1 MINYFQ
7 ILDCSNDLGNCCSDY
22 GLANILDTLRKI
34 LELLQIIVPILLIVM
49 ATVQFTKLVASP
61 DAKDG
66 VKSLINKF
74 MAASICFF
82 IPTFVNFV
90 LTVIPSSGIVPKTFQ
105 VSACWQKAKTS
116 NALIKSTAF
125 KYVSYDGLD
134 TIKDTPISSS
144 KRGKNKSSSSKGDRN
159 GSEKGKAIVSY
170 AESFVGNK
178 YLYGGN
184 WNGEKPYSPTDCSG
198 FVQGVFKHNG
208 ITGLPRATSSYDV
221 NSSMFTKIDSNNIQ
235 AGDLVLYNGH
245 IAILT
250 GNGEEIVH
258 AAGDKW
264 GIIKQSTYKY
274 QAVKA
279 ILRVKGV

>member
-34 LELLQIIVPILLIVM
+34 LDVLQIIIPILLIIM
-49 ATVQFTKLVASP
+49 ATVQFTKLVANP

-74 MAASICFF
+74 IAAGICFF
-82 IPTFVNFV
+82 IPTFINIV
-90 LTVIPSSGIVPKTFQ
+90 LTVIPSSGVVSKTFQ
-105 VSACWQKAKTS
+105 ISACWQKAKS
-116 NALIKSTAF
+116 ANALIKSTAF
-125 KYVSYDGLD
+125 KYVPYDGLD
-134 TIKDTPISSS
+134 TTKDSTISSS
-144 KRGKNKSSSSKGDRN
+144 KRSKNKSSSSKGNRN

-178 YLYGGN
+178 YLYGGY
-184 WNGEKPYSPTDCSG
+184 WNGERPYTPTDCSG

-208 ITGLPRATSSYDV
+208 ITGLPRTTFSYDI
-221 NSSMFTKIDSNNIQ
+221 NSSMFTKINPDNIQ
-235 AGDLVLYNGH
+235 AGDLVLYNSH

-258 AAGDKW
+258 AAGDKY
-264 GIIKQSTYKY
+264 GVMKQSTYKY

>member
-66 VKSLINKF
+66 IKSLINKF
-74 MAASICFF
+74 MAAGICFF

-134 TIKDTPISSS
+134 TTKNSNISSS
-144 KRGKNKSSSSKGDRN
+144 KRNKNKSSSAKGT
-159 GSEKGKAIVSY
+159 EKGRAIVSY

-208 ITGLPRATSSYDV
+208 ITGLPRATSSYDI
-221 NSSMFTKIDSNNIQ
+221 NSSMFTRVDPSNIQ

-250 GNGEEIVH
+250 GNGKEIVH

-264 GIIKQSTYKY
+264 GIIKQSTYKSP
-274 QAVKA
+274 AVKA

>member
-74 MAASICFF
+74 MAAGICFF
-82 IPTFVNFV
+82 IPTFVNIV
-90 LTVIPSSGIVPKTFQ
+90 LTVIPSSGVVSKTFQ
-105 VSACWQKAKTS
+105 VSACWQKAKKS

-134 TIKDTPISSS
+134 TTKNSNISSS
-144 KRGKNKSSSSKGDRN
+144 KRNKNKSSSAKGT
-159 GSEKGKAIVSY
+159 EKGRAIVSY
-170 AESFVGNK
+170 AENFVGNK

-208 ITGLPRATSSYDV
+208 ITGLPRATSSYDI
-221 NSSMFTKIDSNNIQ
+221 NSSMFTRVDPSNIQ

-264 GIIKQSTYKY
+264 GIIKQSTYKSP
-274 QAVKA
+274 AVKA

>member
-1 MINYFQ
+1 
-7 ILDCSNDLGNCCSDY
+7 
-22 GLANILDTLRKI
+22 
-34 LELLQIIVPILLIVM
+34 M

-74 MAASICFF
+74 MAAGICFF
-82 IPTFVNFV
+82 IPTFVNIV
-90 LTVIPSSGIVPKTFQ
+90 LTVIPSSGVVSKTFQ
-105 VSACWQKAKTS
+105 VSACWQKAKKS

-134 TIKDTPISSS
+134 TTKNSNISSS
-144 KRGKNKSSSSKGDRN
+144 KRNKNNSSSAKGT
-159 GSEKGKAIVSY
+159 EKGRAIVSY
-170 AESFVGNK
+170 AENFVGNK

-208 ITGLPRATSSYDV
+208 ITGLPRATSSYDI
-221 NSSMFTKIDSNNIQ
+221 NSSMFTRVDPSNIQ

-264 GIIKQSTYKY
+264 GIIKQSTYKSP
-274 QAVKA
+274 AVKA

>member
-22 GLANILDTLRKI
+22 GLANILDILRKI
-34 LELLQIIVPILLIVM
+34 LELLQITVPILLIVM

-74 MAASICFF
+74 MAAGICFF
-82 IPTFVNFV
+82 IPTFVNIV
-90 LTVIPSSGIVPKTFQ
+90 LTVIPSSGVVSKTFQ
-105 VSACWQKAKTS
+105 VSACWQKAKKS

-134 TIKDTPISSS
+134 TTKNSNISSS
-144 KRGKNKSSSSKGDRN
+144 KRNKNKSSSAKGT
-159 GSEKGKAIVSY
+159 EKGRAIVSY
-170 AESFVGNK
+170 AENFVGNK

-184 WNGEKPYSPTDCSG
+184 WNGEKPYSPTDFSG

-208 ITGLPRATSSYDV
+208 ITGLPRATSSYDI
-221 NSSMFTKIDSNNIQ
+221 NSSMFTRVDPSNIQ

-264 GIIKQSTYKY
+264 GIIKQSTYKSP
-274 QAVKA
+274 AVKA

>member
-22 GLANILDTLRKI
+22 GLANILDILRKI

-74 MAASICFF
+74 MAAGICFF
-82 IPTFVNFV
+82 IPTFVNIV
-90 LTVIPSSGIVPKTFQ
+90 LTVIPSSGVVSKTFQ
-105 VSACWQKAKTS
+105 VSACWQKAKKS

-134 TIKDTPISSS
+134 TTKNSNISSS
-144 KRGKNKSSSSKGDRN
+144 KRNKNKSSSAKGT
-159 GSEKGKAIVSY
+159 EKGRAIVSY

-208 ITGLPRATSSYDV
+208 ITGLPRATSSYYI
-221 NSSMFTKIDSNNIQ
+221 NSSMFTRVDPSNIQ
-235 AGDLVLYNGH
+235 AGDLVLYNSH

-258 AAGDKW
+258 AAGTKW
-264 GIIKQSTYKY
+264 GVIKQSTYKY

>member
-22 GLANILDTLRKI
+22 GLANILDILRKI

-74 MAASICFF
+74 MAAGICFF
-82 IPTFVNFV
+82 IPTFVNIV
-90 LTVIPSSGIVPKTFQ
+90 LTVIPSSGVVSKTFQ
-105 VSACWQKAKTS
+105 VSACWQKAKKS

-134 TIKDTPISSS
+134 TTKNSNISSS
-144 KRGKNKSSSSKGDRN
+144 KRNKNKSSSAKGT
-159 GSEKGKAIVSY
+159 EKGRAIVSY

-208 ITGLPRATSSYDV
+208 ITGLPRATSSYDI
-221 NSSMFTKIDSNNIQ
+221 NSSMFTRVDPSNIQ
-235 AGDLVLYNGH
+235 AGDLVLYNSH

-264 GIIKQSTYKY
+264 GIIKQSTYKSP
-274 QAVKA
+274 AVKA

>member
-74 MAASICFF
+74 MAAGICFF
-82 IPTFVNFV
+82 IPTFVNIV
-90 LTVIPSSGIVPKTFQ
+90 LTVIPSSGIVSKTFQ

-134 TIKDTPISSS
+134 TTKNSNISSS
-144 KRGKNKSSSSKGDRN
+144 KRNKNKSSSAKGT
-159 GSEKGKAIVSY
+159 EKGRAIVSY

-208 ITGLPRATSSYDV
+208 ITGLPRATSSYDI
-221 NSSMFTKIDSNNIQ
+221 NSSMFTRVDPSNIQ

-250 GNGEEIVH
+250 GNGKEIVH
-258 AAGDKW
+258 AADDKW
-264 GIIKQSTYKY
+264 GVIKQSTYKY

>member
-74 MAASICFF
+74 MAAGICFF

-134 TIKDTPISSS
+134 TTKNSNISSS
-144 KRGKNKSSSSKGDRN
+144 KRNKNKSSSAKGT
-159 GSEKGKAIVSY
+159 EKGRAIVSY

-208 ITGLPRATSSYDV
+208 ITGLPRATSSYDI
-221 NSSMFTKIDSNNIQ
+221 NSSMFTRVDPSNIQ

-264 GIIKQSTYKY
+264 GIIKQSTYKSP
-274 QAVKA
+274 AVKA

>member
-22 GLANILDTLRKI
+22 GLANILDILRKI

-74 MAASICFF
+74 MAAGICFF
-82 IPTFVNFV
+82 IPTFVNIV
-90 LTVIPSSGIVPKTFQ
+90 LTVIPSSGVVSKTFQ
-105 VSACWQKAKTS
+105 VSACWQKAKKS

-134 TIKDTPISSS
+134 TTKNSNISSS
-144 KRGKNKSSSSKGDRN
+144 KRNKNKSSSAKGT
-159 GSEKGKAIVSY
+159 EKGRAIVSY

-208 ITGLPRATSSYDV
+208 ITGLPRATSSYDI
-221 NSSMFTKIDSNNIQ
+221 NSSMFTRVDPSNIQ

-264 GIIKQSTYKY
+264 GIIKQSTYKSP
-274 QAVKA
+274 AVKA